1 MILLINT
8 STPVSHIE
16 LYDNGVQLLSDDWQA
31 DRTLAENIYQYLET
45 KLAEHGSSLKQ
56 ISGIGLFKGP
66 GSFTGLR
73 IGAAVCNTIASELRV
88 PIVGVMGEDWQQIA
102 LERLAAG
109 DDETIVLPEYGRP
122 ARITTPRK

>member
-8 STPVSHIE
+8 STPITHIE
-16 LYDNGVQLLSDDWQA
+16 LYENGAQLLSDDWQA
-31 DRTLAENIYQYLET
+31 DRTLAEHIYQYLET
-45 KLAEHGSSLKQ
+45 KLSEQGSAIDK
-56 ISGIGLFKGP
+56 IRGIGLFKGP

-102 LERLAAG
+102 LQKLAAG
-109 DDETIVLPEYGRP
+109 DDEAIVLPEYGRP